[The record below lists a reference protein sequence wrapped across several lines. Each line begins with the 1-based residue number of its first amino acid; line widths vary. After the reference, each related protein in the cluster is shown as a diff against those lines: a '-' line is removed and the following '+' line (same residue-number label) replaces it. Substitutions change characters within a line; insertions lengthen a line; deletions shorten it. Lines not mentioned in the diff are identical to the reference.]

1 MAHIRQQIRDAVTG
15 LLDAGTGWNYVYEQ
29 RDKQNR
35 NTYPFLIVY
44 VDSESSDVETLNS
57 PFQLYRDMNLVVQ
70 GFIRSQDLEYIENKL
85 DDIAVEVETL
95 LTTATINGSVTLSR
109 RVVSVY
115 LAGTDMELN
124 YDGDDIEDAVISMGF
139 VVRYQTEEGSPD
151 A

>member
-1 MAHIRQQIRDAVTG
+1 MAHVRQQIRDAVTG